1 MKLLIAEDDPLFRS
15 MLRSLLEA
23 EFELVEVADGLAAWE
38 ALRAPDAPR
47 LAILD
52 WMMPGLDGPDIC
64 RMVRQSAELSGDYLL
79 LLTAKQDLSNVV
91 DGLEAGAD
99 DYITKPFRVQ
109 ELKAR
114 VDVGR
119 RVVELQS
126 ALADQVH
133 ELQRA
138 MARVRLLE
146 GFLPICSYC
155 KRIRD
160 SRDHWQDLE
169 PYLSEHSH
177 ATFTHGICPDCYQR
191 IMQPQLVDAAQR

>member
-23 EFELVEVADGLAAWE
+23 EFELVEAADGQAAWE
-38 ALRAPDAPR
+38 ALRGPDAPR

-64 RMVRQSAELSGDYLL
+64 RMVRKSAELNGDYLL

-91 DGLEAGAD
+91 DGLEAGAN

-114 VDVGR
+114 VEVGR

-126 ALADQVH
+126 ALAEQVR

-177 ATFTHGICPDCYQR
+177 ATFTHGICPECYQR
-191 IMQPQLVDAAQR
+191 IMQPQLVEAARR

>member
-47 LAILD
+47 LAVLD